1 MLSASRM
8 DLSLSEDE
16 GLGGLPGLLARGL
29 GSAKMRSLSVSSG
42 SWHPEPLSG
51 GTRQR
56 HTCRATPVLGKPPG
70 CRISGSWWPQQ
81 SCCGSQS
88 GGCPAVQ
95 GSQFASGCL
104 GMLQCGH
111 LWTWY
116 RDSSG
121 LSGAPP
127 IVDGNPESWTGLY
140 CGSHPDPAGLAKL
153 KAVDS

>member
-1 MLSASRM
+1 
-8 DLSLSEDE
+8 
-16 GLGGLPGLLARGL
+16 
-29 GSAKMRSLSVSSG
+29 
-42 SWHPEPLSG
+42 
-51 GTRQR
+51 
-56 HTCRATPVLGKPPG
+56 
-70 CRISGSWWPQQ
+70 
-81 SCCGSQS
+81 
-88 GGCPAVQ
+88 
-95 GSQFASGCL
+95 
-104 GMLQCGH
+104 MLQCGH